1 MLAVLITGPPG
12 AGKSEVA
19 SSLHDSLGESG
30 VDAAMIEVD
39 ALERSYPPIDRER
52 SIGHLEM
59 LARSY
64 ARWAAGLLIVTAT
77 IEDDDYMLAALAAI
91 GADETLLVRLEADPE
106 TLRDRILA
114 REPPGWDGLPELLN
128 ASRSLAA
135 SMPELAGVDLVVE
148 HRGRAAGGG
157 RGADRGGHW
166 RGDLVAVSC
175 HSTPTPPAPP
185 DRRARRPR
193 APAAPRAGRSPAPAR
208 WVAAR
213 TTKAA
218 APSS

>member
-30 VDAAMIEVD
+30 VDAAMVEVD

-52 SIGHLEM
+52 SIGHLAM

-64 ARWAAGLLIVTAT
+64 REVGSELLIVTAT
-77 IEDDDYMLAALAAI
+77 IEDDDYRRAAVEAI
-91 GADETLLVRLEADPE
+91 GADETMLVRLEADPE

-114 REPPGWDGLPELLN
+114 REPPGWEGLPELLN

-135 SMPELAGVDLVVE
+135 SMPELADVDLV
-148 HRGRAAGGG
+148 
-157 RGADRGGHW
+157 
-166 RGDLVAVSC
+166 L
-175 HSTPTPPAPP
+175 STEGEQ
-185 DRRARRPR
+185 
-193 APAAPRAGRSPAPAR
+193 PAAVAEQIETAIPRGSGA
-208 WVAAR
+208 
-213 TTKAA
+213 
-218 APSS
+218 